1 MGVQEGNR
9 FRITKS
15 VRQLDSILL
24 KCGSHL
30 SRFLSEYRYLLAVM
44 LIGFVVWSVVFNIAL
59 VDYLNTSYWNSR
71 SAWLGPF
78 PNPGE
83 FEFFGFTIPYQFEGY
98 SDYSFYYVHWGYNL
112 LNGVM
117 PYSGSFG
124 YLDMDGIINQNGLFL
139 FPPLTAYLYAAGIA
153 LEGIIGPG
161 NWGIGLLFA
170 IFGYSTTLPVYG
182 IARELSK
189 NPRVGEIAALTYT
202 LNPLVLYHIDY
213 LWLNPAPF
221 YFFFFAGFYALLKG
235 RRHSA
240 TILIVTAALFKQTA
254 WFLGIPLVVYLFVR
268 PRIRKVEPS
277 EENSLRNEGCV
288 DEEEGKRRPLTSKS
302 SFLLEYFDFRRFAV
316 SVVVAL
322 SYAGAIMLPFLLAQP
337 DFLKFW
343 SLALGSFSF
352 NNNYTDPIAYNV
364 PIRLPILPIMYNM
377 PEVAEFLDMI
387 IVSSGPLIFGIVV
400 SAGLMLLLDK
410 YKGEE
415 HLYLRRILF
424 FTMLMMLWINLTGP
438 RGVFKYYFT
447 MFGPFFSIFSSAR
460 MIRGKGEHVPFS
472 ISMIWMP
479 VLFSLLILIPD
490 RNYYLAYVVM
500 IFICYSLSPIFDR
513 FYRKSKRPFSVLKS
527 VVSSRLQLRL
537 GTIQHRDT
545 PPSSLRY
552 RLLDWI
558 TVIFSIISGP
568 TLIAVGVYVCYAQ
581 MTSSLEV
588 ILQFMLLMGAMIFVG
603 MQITSIATNGLLS
616 NEEKVCDLNYV
627 TKTLSYTMVVLF
639 FIFSIDTYAI
649 SWSVS
654 PLLQRQLMIFSS
666 MFIIM
671 WILGL
676 VLSIEKKSRLLSTSF
691 LLIGSITATWTW
703 FLMSDALFFLFGCTL
718 ITGLIL
724 LILLAINGDSASQLS
739 QDDNIGLMNSPEAEQ
754 LIP

>member
-1 MGVQEGNR
+1 
-9 FRITKS
+9 
-15 VRQLDSILL
+15 
-24 KCGSHL
+24 
-30 SRFLSEYRYLLAVM
+30 
-44 LIGFVVWSVVFNIAL
+44 
-59 VDYLNTSYWNSR
+59 
-71 SAWLGPF
+71 
-78 PNPGE
+78 
-83 FEFFGFTIPYQFEGY
+83 
-98 SDYSFYYVHWGYNL
+98 
-112 LNGVM
+112 
-117 PYSGSFG
+117 
-124 YLDMDGIINQNGLFL
+124 
-139 FPPLTAYLYAAGIA
+139 
-153 LEGIIGPG
+153 
-161 NWGIGLLFA
+161 
-170 IFGYSTTLPVYG
+170 
-182 IARELSK
+182 
-189 NPRVGEIAALTYT
+189 
-202 LNPLVLYHIDY
+202 
-213 LWLNPAPF
+213 
-221 YFFFFAGFYALLKG
+221 
-235 RRHSA
+235 
-240 TILIVTAALFKQTA
+240 
-254 WFLGIPLVVYLFVR
+254 
-268 PRIRKVEPS
+268 
-277 EENSLRNEGCV
+277 
-288 DEEEGKRRPLTSKS
+288 
-302 SFLLEYFDFRRFAV
+302 
-316 SVVVAL
+316 VAL

-490 RNYYLAYVVM
+490 RNYYLVYVVM

-639 FIFSIDTYAI
+639 FIFSIDIYSI

-676 VLSIEKKSRLLSTSF
+676 VLSI
-691 LLIGSITATWTW
+691 
-703 FLMSDALFFLFGCTL
+703 
-718 ITGLIL
+718 
-724 LILLAINGDSASQLS
+724 
-739 QDDNIGLMNSPEAEQ
+739 
-754 LIP
+754 